1 MGLLG
6 LRDRLWG
13 LRPPPSD
20 MAPSAA
26 RSPDAITI
34 RRVVAELPT
43 TDSCLKGAAR
53 LRSTGVLLPMH
64 PNTAAVISCARWPLL
79 LSYGQASVIQFKHRT
94 PARDDLEQP
103 RWKRPR
109 CLLGP
114 AIASVSADR
123 IEAPESSRAVISAW
137 LLDWRRTDSL
147 GSLVRG
153 SGGPTR
159 PVCGRWLG
167 LRGSRH
173 GHILRGSS
181 ARHSEY
187 LTVRKPRPR
196 RRVVSHE
203 RGGVCEACSVWRWWS
218 CFWRLAGK

>member
-1 MGLLG
+1 MRPNGCAERHLLTERSG
-6 LRDRLWG
+6 RHVAAGIGVTWARGFICIRLKEHQYRAQERPG
-13 LRPPPSD
+13 TRPPR
-20 MAPSAA
+20 
-26 RSPDAITI
+26 RS
-34 RRVVAELPT
+34 RLLRLCFRVV
-43 TDSCLKGAAR
+43 G
-53 LRSTGVLLPMH
+53 GV
-64 PNTAAVISCARWPLL
+64 S
-79 LSYGQASVIQFKHRT
+79 QDKHET
-94 PARDDLEQP
+94 LGTDDLEQP

-109 CLLGP
+109 CLLCP

-123 IEAPESSRAVISAW
+123 IDAPESSRAVISAW
-137 LLDWRRTDSL
+137 LLDCRRTDSL

-167 LRGSRH
+167 LRGSRQ

-181 ARHSEY
+181 ARQSEY